1 MKNKSLSN
9 KKREHK
15 MKELKRMDILNTTVI
30 KNQIHKFWMIISE
43 DMFKRSLLHLPGY
56 DNRNRRVEK

>member
-43 DMFKRSLLHLPGY
+43 DMFKRSLLYLPGD
-56 DNRNRRVEK
+56 DNRYKGLKK